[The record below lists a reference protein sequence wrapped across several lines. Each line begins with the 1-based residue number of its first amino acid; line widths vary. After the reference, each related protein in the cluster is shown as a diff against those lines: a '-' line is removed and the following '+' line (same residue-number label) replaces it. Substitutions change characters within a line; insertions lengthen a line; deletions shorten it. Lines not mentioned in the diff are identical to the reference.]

1 MRRTTQI
8 TLLLLGGGVAVTALA
23 AFPTRRDQAAL
34 SSAEAC
40 DRAWRERWP
49 NLEEVCR
56 GNASTSASSAHGS
69 SSGGG
74 GGRWWSWSS
83 HGGDGG
89 STTTTASA
97 EGHSSRGGFGGTA
110 AHFSGFGFGG

>member
-23 AFPTRRDQAAL
+23 AFPTRRDHAAL

-49 NLEEVCR
+49 NMEEVCR

-69 SSGGG
+69 SGGG

-83 HGGDGG
+83 QGGDGG